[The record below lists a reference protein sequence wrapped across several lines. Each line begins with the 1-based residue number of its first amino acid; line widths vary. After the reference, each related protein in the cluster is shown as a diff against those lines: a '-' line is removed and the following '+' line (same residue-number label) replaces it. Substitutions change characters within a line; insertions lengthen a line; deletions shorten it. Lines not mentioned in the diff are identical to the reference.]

1 MRNLILDP
9 MVVAEDFSVMLH
21 LLRCRPHRDG
31 CPSPTKS
38 PYTSFVRKVWIG
50 VVSVLPQDGC
60 ELLSATRGAYVNFL
74 TLAGDEAE
82 YRSKVASAL
91 AYYRLEL
98 HGFENV
104 RLFTLSD
111 NPAEELISIA
121 DELRRDNNPQHV
133 RYGTFHTFERV
144 M

>member
-1 MRNLILDP
+1 M
-9 MVVAEDFSVMLH
+9 
-21 LLRCRPHRDG
+21 
-31 CPSPTKS
+31 
-38 PYTSFVRKVWIG
+38 WIG
-50 VVSVLPQDGC
+50 VVSVLPEDGC
-60 ELLSATRGAYVNFL
+60 ELLSVHKGAYVNFL

-91 AYYRLEL
+91 AQYRLEL
-98 HGFENV
+98 HGLENV

-121 DELRRDNNPQHV
+121 EELQRDNNPQHV
-133 RYGTFHTFERV
+133 RFGTFHTFERV

>member
-1 MRNLILDP
+1 VKN
-9 MVVAEDFSVMLH
+9 
-21 LLRCRPHRDG
+21 
-31 CPSPTKS
+31 
-38 PYTSFVRKVWIG
+38 VWIG
-50 VVSVLPQDGC
+50 VVSVLPEDGC
-60 ELLSATRGAYVNFL
+60 ELLSVHKGAYVNFL

-91 AYYRLEL
+91 AHYRLEL
-98 HGFENV
+98 HGLENV

-121 DELRRDNNPQHV
+121 EELQRDNNPQHV
-133 RYGTFHTFERV
+133 RFGTFHTFERV